1 MHDQLPL
8 ERRSALKHACALALS
23 VGVGV
28 GATAC
33 PPAWAQ
39 AAAPAAVN
47 PPPPPPAPPPLAT
60 VHPALHLVGDST
72 MADKPLDPPNPE
84 RGWGQLFRER
94 VKEPER
100 IVNHAVNGRSSKN
113 FQDEGRWAHLLG
125 QLQPGDYV
133 LIQFGHNDAKID
145 DPKRY
150 AAAHGAYRDNL
161 RLFVREV
168 RAKGATPLLA
178 TSLVRREFDPQG
190 QLKDTHGDYPVV
202 MRSVAAEMDVP
213 LLDMHRASSV
223 LLEALGPE
231 QARPLFLK
239 ALPGE
244 YARYPAGKQDNT
256 HFSEA
261 GARVMAGLAAEAL
274 RAQQHPLSQWLK

>member
-1 MHDQLPL
+1 M
-8 ERRSALKHACALALS
+8 LKACALALTS
-23 VGVGV
+23 Y
-28 GATAC
+28 AC
-33 PPAWAQ
+33 SGAQ
-39 AAAPAAVN
+39 ADAPA
-47 PPPPPPAPPPLAT
+47 PAPLAT
-60 VHPALHLVGDST
+60 LHPALHLVGDST

-84 RGWGQLFRER
+84 RGWGQLLRER

-125 QLQPGDYV
+125 QLQPGDFV
-133 LIQFGHNDAKID
+133 LIQFGHNDAKKE
-145 DPKRY
+145 DPARY
-150 AAAHGAYRDNL
+150 AEAHGAYRDNL
-161 RLFVREV
+161 RLFVRDV

-178 TSLVRREFDPQG
+178 TSLMRREFDGQG
-190 QLKDTHGDYPVV
+190 RLQDTHADYPVV
-202 MRSVAAEMDVP
+202 MRAVAAEMDTP
-213 LLDMHRASSV
+213 LIDLHRASSV
-223 LLEALGPE
+223 LLAALGPE

-239 ALPGE
+239 AMPGE

-274 RAQQHPLSQWLK
+274 RAQQHPLASWLK